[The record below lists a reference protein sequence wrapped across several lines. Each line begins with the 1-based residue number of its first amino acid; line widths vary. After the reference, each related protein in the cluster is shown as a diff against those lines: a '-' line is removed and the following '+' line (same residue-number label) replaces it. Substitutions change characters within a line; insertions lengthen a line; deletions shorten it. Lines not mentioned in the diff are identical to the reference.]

1 MRCHT
6 YVKAGTSGFKSLLL
20 SIVLAS
26 YQAHEFAHDIA
37 MEVRRAK
44 RVPRDGPPRRE
55 NDEVRKSYAWGLS
68 GRRENCEDRRV
79 RMVKRYRVH
88 RAKLRKVVFEWRIVA
103 VPSHHVERRE
113 FQRDREQS
121 PHQLLHHC
129 ETAVPVFKPGD
140 RCLKVPWIGKTVGPN
155 GAQVGQLEV
164 PIKDLQHVAAARPV
178 RQPNRE
184 AVPALNHRDLAR
196 GDANQPALRDDVERP
211 ELRDD
216 EEVPVGVAHAAVVH
230 TVLGCVNVDGIPL
243 LAAGAAGARDRE
255 ETPHKVHRA
264 RGGRERAPAQLV
276 GGDGSVPE
284 VAHDGLHREVEGV
297 EGVMGHR
304 RARPVEPR
312 PLVAPSWHGESRSRD
327 LFRIQPI
334 WTHLQGSA
342 GKLCPISL
350 RNPAQYFR
358 VGACVGA
365 CVLPLGQRYFY
376 DNTSFQIRLEVESA
390 GKM

>member
-1 MRCHT
+1 MGGDNSTRVELALNALKDSQLRT
-6 YVKAGTSGFKSLLL
+6 RAAA
-20 SIVLAS
+20 VLT
-26 YQAHEFAHDIA
+26 
-37 MEVRRAK
+37 
-44 RVPRDGPPRRE
+44 
-55 NDEVRKSYAWGLS
+55 